1 MNKEVGGTED
11 LEYQWLSDQKDELYR
26 EDRRTARIFVT
37 FSLLAIAV
45 TCLGVLGLMMFDVR
59 RRYREIALRKVSGA
73 TFLDIALLLSRRY
86 LIILAVAAAVSIPVS
101 LIGLHQL
108 ITRYYTI
115 HATIAWWIPLV
126 SILIVLLLCAL
137 TLWQQVWKA
146 TRIKPYE
153 VLKEN

>member
-1 MNKEVGGTED
+1 MKG
-11 LEYQWLSDQKDELYR
+11 Y
-26 EDRRTARIFVT
+26 TAL
-37 FSLLAIAV
+37 SLL
-45 TCLGVLGLMMFDVR
+45 GL
-59 RRYREIALRKVSGA
+59 IISLSG
-73 TFLDIALLLSRRY
+73 TVIISRY

-126 SILIVLLLCAL
+126 SIAIVLLLCAL